1 MLWGCVAGSGTGN
14 IIKVE
19 GKMDFISCQTILP
32 NNVRELARK
41 LKLRRGWIFQQDNDR
56 EHCANSTKKYFMKQR
71 FRDLEWPAQFLQLYI
86 T

>member
-19 GKMDFISCQTILP
+19 RKMDFIPCQKILP

-41 LKLRRGWIFQQDNDR
+41 LKLQQDNDR
-56 EHCANSTKKYFMKQR
+56 EHCANSSKKYFMKQR
-71 FRDLEWPAQFLQLYI
+71 FRELEWPAQFLAPI
-86 T
+86 